1 MSFSVAH
8 SIIDSLNRFLKF
20 NDVEQIEVI
29 LYESS
34 ILYKNSSTQNLIIF
48 LPLFDEKLYNREN
61 IWYKFFDDI
70 EKNLD
75 NLESASKPSESIKA
89 ILFYTPEKI
98 PRGDYPKSV
107 YNQSRMI
114 RNFFES
120 TFYARTANYINIIEK
135 LKELI
140 VEIKKDERSGKKKTL
155 DDTNKNL
162 NQLNGIITRG
172 ITDFNTNLRD
182 LIKVYTY
189 RSFHTK
195 EIHFNIRNFAELLNS
210 INLTEILGAL
220 KEIKDL
226 IGKIINEKNNPGS
239 ENRTFEAFDNL
250 ENLKGKVKN
259 IENTLTELD
268 NFKTNYYL
276 ARQKHDI
283 ASIISVNPLRFTRL
297 KILVI
302 DDNEDIDRDLKKI
315 IPFLPDKSEIYLTA
329 SSEYKKFIYLSDFI
343 QNLYKCEGELIVK
356 KITTESNEIKQPSN
370 NGKLFNNGKFDFDYI
385 IVDLLLGDYNE
396 GNKIIRQL
404 VKLRDYLGYEKASF
418 FILALSLS
426 EDVDDISRSFEE
438 GALGYVWKFNRIYQL
453 PYLIAEL
460 EESRRQIEQGIGIA
474 ISHAKARNFEK
485 LYHLPPRIQ
494 MKLRTEPIL
503 PIAFNDKNVFHP
515 FAKDIARNLIKQFPK
530 ADLHYHLGGS
540 MDDNIIFYLA
550 VNSLCHIYNEIK
562 EQDKKEI
569 EKIIRYFC
577 IDLNKAKKIIPKLVG
592 NQNEKPAKID
602 FYKAFFENGKD
613 EIYNIMCEIK
623 RGKEEIFNQIE
634 TIEKLKNKEGIF
646 VSAFLHELIEK
657 GIAQTLERANF
668 LYFLISQFG
677 RLDRI
682 KSYIEKNFDK
692 PAEVYFDYL
701 SWKHKL
707 NKDDIITIFI
717 VIVGLIE
724 GKTINEAKKF
734 WDELKKKIDKIT
746 NDEIL
751 KSYFSQ
757 KHENFNPPILKDDSC
772 LKDIKSDEELSKYNL
787 LSSLIESPEDA
798 KSLKE
803 MFRGDCF
810 TGALHL
816 QYYENI
822 IACVWYLVEK
832 SAEENIRYL
841 EMKASP
847 SGYTKKGL
855 TLRQAVQ
862 ALTDGADLSSLYL
875 YLFQHKFIWT
885 NFILTLKRHKTP
897 YERVQEIASAIM
909 FRETELEKLRPQIK
923 VLNSPHTTPYE
934 WQPSK
939 VVAVDLAGYEKG
951 YLPSDFLDEFSAI
964 FQVCSYITIHAGEEE
979 SAQAI
984 WEAIYK
990 LHANRIGHGLT
1001 IHEFKDLMNLAR
1013 DTQICLE
1020 LCPTSNVMTNFR
1032 GNPEKYP
1039 LFKYMKE
1046 GLNVTIN
1053 TDDRGTLGT
1062 TLSDEFVKS
1071 AELYYI
1077 SDDNSKKIPLT
1088 KWETLRL
1095 IKAGFDNAFINREE
1109 KRKLLRWVEEEIYEK
1124 ILQLYEIEPIYPVDK
1139 ITEPVEDETKTAD
1152 T

>member
-1 MSFSVAH
+1 MFVC
-8 SIIDSLNRFLKF
+8 IQNNCPKYLKFIYSLNDFLGDINYNILLVPLCSEKF
-20 NDVEQIEVI
+20 CKSQTSPPSDKTCWVYFVECT
-29 LYESS
+29 S
-34 ILYKNSSTQNLIIF
+34 NNATQL
-48 LPLFDEKLYNREN
+48 DQYN
-61 IWYKFFDDI
+61 
-70 EKNLD
+70 
-75 NLESASKPSESIKA
+75 A
-89 ILFYTPEKI
+89 ILFYTSEEI
-98 PRGDYPKSV
+98 PRGDFPDSV
-107 YNQSRMI
+107 YNKSRML
-114 RNFFES
+114 RNFFENTS
-120 TFYARTANYINIIEK
+120 FAKTANYRNIVEK

-140 VEIKKDERSGKKKTL
+140 IEIENKDKLSEKKKDLTKAVE
-155 DDTNKNL
+155 NL
-162 NQLNGIITRG
+162 KSLFISTP
-172 ITDFNTNLRD
+172 FNSSLED
-182 LIKVYTY
+182 LSKIYTY
-189 RSFHTK
+189 QSFHTLPTHQTLRDFGSSI
-195 EIHFNIRNFAELLNS
+195 ENFKITSIQDVYQNFKSNS
-210 INLTEILGAL
+210 IQSNDSIIE
-220 KEIKDL
+220 KFIK
-226 IGKIINEKNNPGS
+226 
-239 ENRTFEAFDNL
+239 F
-250 ENLKGKVKN
+250 
-259 IENTLTELD
+259 IENQNLD
-268 NFKTNYYL
+268 IIDNESSKKIALFKDEYFIK
-276 ARQKHDI
+276 RQKHDI
-283 ASIISVNPLRFTRL
+283 ASIISVNPLRFERSEPM

-302 DDNEDIDRDLKKI
+302 DDNEDIANDLKKI
-315 IPFLPDKSEIYLTA
+315 IFFLPNNSEIWLTEKN
-329 SSEYKKFIYLSDFI
+329 EYKRFINQSKFI
-343 QNLYKCEGELIVK
+343 QELYNGKGKLKLKNIAK
-356 KITTESNEIKQPSN
+356 KDN
-370 NGKLFNNGKFDFDYI
+370 NGKISSPNKNKYKKLKFDFDYI
-385 IVDLLLGDYNE
+385 IVDLLLGNYNE

-540 MDDNIIFYLA
+540 MDDNIVFYLA
-550 VNSLCHIYNEIK
+550 VNSLCHIYNEINK
-562 EQDKKEI
+562 TEEI
-569 EKIIRYFC
+569 EEIIRYFC

-602 FYKAFFENGKD
+602 FYKAFFENDKD

-646 VSAFLHELIEK
+646 VSAFLYELVEK

-724 GKTINEAKKF
+724 GKTINETKKF

-746 NDEIL
+746 SDEIL
-751 KSYFSQ
+751 KSYFYQ
-757 KHENFNPPILKDDSC
+757 KHENFNPPILNDNSRSENINKYC
-772 LKDIKSDEELSKYNL
+772 ENFENIKKELSKYNL
-787 LSSLIESPEDA
+787 LSSLIEAPEDA

-909 FRETELEKLRPQIK
+909 FRETELEKLHPQIK

-1020 LCPTSNVMTNFR
+1020 LCPTSNIMTNFR

-1124 ILQLYEIEPIYPVDK
+1124 ILQLYEIELIYPVDK
-1139 ITEPVEDETKTAD
+1139 ITEAV
-1152 T
+1152 

>member
-1 MSFSVAH
+1 MVHIIPFCKECKKCHYISPLKETIKRQFSF
-8 SIIDSLNRFLKF
+8 KG
-20 NDVEQIEVI
+20 QINISFVPLFEKEI
-29 LYESS
+29 CTLEGN
-34 ILYKNSSTQNLIIF
+34 KSTWDIF
-48 LPLFDEKLYNREN
+48 LE
-61 IWYKFFDDI
+61 
-70 EKNLD
+70 
-75 NLESASKPSESIKA
+75 NLERRLTGKNKNFFKKTDA
-89 ILFYTPEKI
+89 ILFYTPEEI
-98 PRGDYPKSV
+98 PRGDFPESV
-107 YNQSRMI
+107 YNKSRML
-114 RNFFES
+114 RNFFENTS
-120 TFYARTANYINIIEK
+120 FAKTANYRNIVEK

-140 VEIKKDERSGKKKTL
+140 IEIENKDKLSEKKKDLKKAVE
-155 DDTNKNL
+155 NL
-162 NQLNGIITRG
+162 KSLFISAP
-172 ITDFNTNLRD
+172 FNSSLED
-182 LIKVYTY
+182 LSKIYTY
-189 RSFHTK
+189 QSFHTLPT
-195 EIHFNIRNFAELLNS
+195 HQTLRNF
-210 INLTEILGAL
+210 
-220 KEIKDL
+220 
-226 IGKIINEKNNPGS
+226 GS
-239 ENRTFEAFDNL
+239 S
-250 ENLKGKVKN
+250 VKN
-259 IENTLTELD
+259 FKITSIQNVYQNFKSSSMQSNDSIIENFIKFIENQKFDIID
-268 NFKTNYYL
+268 NESSKKIALFKDEYFIK
-276 ARQKHDI
+276 RQKHDI
-283 ASIISVNPLRFTRL
+283 ASIISVNPLRFTSLR
-297 KILVI
+297 ILVI
-302 DDNEDIDRDLKKI
+302 DDNPDIADDLKKVKK
-315 IPFLPDKSEIYLTA
+315 FLPKDTEIFLTDKK
-329 SSEYKKFIYLSDFI
+329 EYKKFINDPDFI
-343 QNLYKCEGELIVK
+343 KRLYKSLENGGNHEKTTLKMEEVD
-356 KITTESNEIKQPSN
+356 KINEKNSNFTEQSISE
-370 NGKLFNNGKFDFDYI
+370 NGKFRFHYI
-385 IVDLLLGDYNE
+385 IVDLLLGNYNE

-404 VKLRDYLGYEKASF
+404 IKLRDYLGYEKASF

-540 MDDNIIFYLA
+540 MDDNIVFYLA
-550 VNSLCHIYNEIK
+550 VNSLCHIYNEINK
-562 EQDKKEI
+562 TEEI
-569 EKIIRYFC
+569 EEIIRYFC
-577 IDLNKAKKIIPKLVG
+577 IDLNKAKKVISKLVKKL
-592 NQNEKPAKID
+592 NKNRKKKTAKID
-602 FYKAFFENGKD
+602 FYKAFFENDKN
-613 EIYNIMCEIK
+613 EIYARIK
-623 RGKEEIFNQIE
+623 RIKKGKIDQDIE
-634 TIEKLKNKEGIF
+634 NIIESKSKGEKHKIPD
-646 VSAFLHELIEK
+646 FL
-657 GIAQTLERANF
+657 N
-668 LYFLISQFG
+668 FLISQFG

-724 GKTINEAKKF
+724 GKTIDEAKKF

-751 KSYFSQ
+751 KSYFYQ

-1020 LCPTSNVMTNFR
+1020 LCPTSNIMTNFR

>member
-1 MSFSVAH
+1 MEVLKVIWPWGKSEQIPDVK
-8 SIIDSLNRFLKF
+8 SITESLNRFISFIKKANSEENLASLKDKKIDF
-20 NDVEQIEVI
+20 IPLFEQ
-29 LYESS
+29 ESYNQQES
-34 ILYKNSSTQNLIIF
+34 IWKSFLNKLQNNINQNNINNNSSE
-48 LPLFDEKLYNREN
+48 LFNG
-61 IWYKFFDDI
+61 I
-70 EKNLD
+70 
-75 NLESASKPSESIKA
+75 A
-89 ILFYTPEKI
+89 ILFYTPEEI
-98 PRGDYPKSV
+98 PRGDFPESV
-107 YNQSRMI
+107 YNKSRVL
-114 RNFFES
+114 RNFFENTS
-120 TFYARTANYINIIEK
+120 FAKTANYRNIVEK

-140 VEIKKDERSGKKKTL
+140 IEIENKDKLSEKKKDLTKAVE
-155 DDTNKNL
+155 NL
-162 NQLNGIITRG
+162 KSLLTSAP
-172 ITDFNTNLRD
+172 FNSSLED
-182 LIKVYTY
+182 LSKIYTY
-189 RSFHTK
+189 QSFHTLPTHQTLRDFGSSI
-195 EIHFNIRNFAELLNS
+195 ENFKITSIQDVYQNFKSNS
-210 INLTEILGAL
+210 IQSNDSIIE
-220 KEIKDL
+220 KFIK
-226 IGKIINEKNNPGS
+226 
-239 ENRTFEAFDNL
+239 F
-250 ENLKGKVKN
+250 
-259 IENTLTELD
+259 IENQNLD
-268 NFKTNYYL
+268 IIDNESSKKIALFKDEYFIK
-276 ARQKHDI
+276 RQKHDI

-302 DDNEDIDRDLKKI
+302 DDNKDIANDLKKI
-315 IPFLPDKSEIYLTA
+315 IFFLPKKSEIYLTERN
-329 SSEYKKFIYLSDFI
+329 EYKKFIYLSDFI

-356 KITTESNEIKQPSN
+356 KITTEKNEIKQ
-370 NGKLFNNGKFDFDYI
+370 LFNNGKLDFDYI
-385 IVDLLLGDYNE
+385 IVDLLLGNYNE

-550 VNSLCHIYNEIK
+550 VNSLCHIYNEIGEK
-562 EQDKKEI
+562 GKTEI
-569 EKIIRYFC
+569 EEIIRYFC
-577 IDLNKAKKIIPKLVG
+577 IDLNKAKEIIPKLFE

-602 FYKAFFENGKD
+602 FYKAFFENDKN
-613 EIYNIMCEIK
+613 EIYAQIK
-623 RGKEEIFNQIE
+623 TIKNGEKDKDIE
-634 TIEKLKNKEGIF
+634 DIIKSRSKGEKHE
-646 VSAFLHELIEK
+646 SPDFL
-657 GIAQTLERANF
+657 N
-668 LYFLISQFG
+668 FLISQFG

-734 WDELKKKIDKIT
+734 WKDLENRIDEIRNKVSDK
-746 NDEIL
+746 IL

-757 KHENFNPPILKDDSC
+757 KHENFNPPILNDNSRSGNINEYC
-772 LKDIKSDEELSKYNL
+772 ENFENIKKELSKYNL
-787 LSSLIESPEDA
+787 LSSLIEAPEDA

-1020 LCPTSNVMTNFR
+1020 LCPTSNIMTNFR

-1139 ITEPVEDETKTAD
+1139 ITEPVEDETKT
-1152 T
+1152 TNT

>member
-1 MSFSVAH
+1 MVPQIRRFTGRIKKFFRIVIMGFLKVIEAWGTSEEIPDDVK
-8 SIIDSLNRFLKF
+8 SITESLNRFISFIKKANREENLASLKDKKIDF
-20 NDVEQIEVI
+20 I
-29 LYESS
+29 
-34 ILYKNSSTQNLIIF
+34 
-48 LPLFDEKLYNREN
+48 PLFEQELYNQQ
-61 IWYKFFDDI
+61 
-70 EKNLD
+70 
-75 NLESASKPSESIKA
+75 ESIWNSFLNKLQNNINNNGGELFNGINA
-89 ILFYTPEKI
+89 ILFYTTEEI
-98 PRGDYPKSV
+98 PRGDFPDSV
-107 YNQSRMI
+107 YNKSRML
-114 RNFFES
+114 RNFFENTS
-120 TFYARTANYINIIEK
+120 FAKTANYRNIVEK

-140 VEIKKDERSGKKKTL
+140 IEIENKDKLSEKKKDLTKAV
-155 DDTNKNL
+155 KNL
-162 NQLNGIITRG
+162 NSLFISAP
-172 ITDFNTNLRD
+172 FNSSLED
-182 LIKVYTY
+182 LSKIYTY
-189 RSFHTK
+189 QSFHTLPTHQTLRDFGSSV
-195 EIHFNIRNFAELLNS
+195 ENFKIASIQDVYKNFKSNS
-210 INLTEILGAL
+210 IQSNDSIIE
-220 KEIKDL
+220 EFIK
-226 IGKIINEKNNPGS
+226 
-239 ENRTFEAFDNL
+239 F
-250 ENLKGKVKN
+250 
-259 IENTLTELD
+259 IENQNLD
-268 NFKTNYYL
+268 IIDNESSKKIALFKDEYFIK
-276 ARQKHDI
+276 RQKHDI

-302 DDNEDIDRDLKKI
+302 DDNEDIAKDLKKI
-315 IPFLPDKSEIYLTA
+315 IPFLPNESEIYLTA

-356 KITTESNEIKQPSN
+356 KITTESNEIKQLSN

-385 IVDLLLGDYNE
+385 IVDLLLGNYNE

-540 MDDNIIFYLA
+540 MDDNIVFYLA
-550 VNSLCHIYNEIK
+550 VNSLCHIYNEIGG
-562 EQDKKEI
+562 EDKIKEI
-569 EKIIRYFC
+569 IKDIC
-577 IDLNKAKKIIPKLVG
+577 NVLKKVKPKR
-592 NQNEKPAKID
+592 NSEFD
-602 FYKAFFENGKD
+602 FYEAFFESNKNKIYAQMISIKNGK
-613 EIYNIMCEIK
+613 IK
-623 RGKEEIFNQIE
+623 KR
-634 TIEKLKNKEGIF
+634 TD
-646 VSAFLHELIEK
+646 FL
-657 GIAQTLERANF
+657 N
-668 LYFLISQFG
+668 FLISQFG

-746 NDEIL
+746 SDEIL

-757 KHENFNPPILKDDSC
+757 KHENFNPPILNDDSC
-772 LKDIKSDEELSKYNL
+772 SGNINEYCENFENIKKELSKYNL
-787 LSSLIESPEDA
+787 LSSLIEAPEDA

-855 TLRQAVQ
+855 TLHQSVQ

-875 YLFQHKFIWT
+875 YIFQHKFIWT

-1077 SDDNSKKIPLT
+1077 SDDNSKRIPLT

-1139 ITEPVEDETKTAD
+1139 ITESVEDETKT
-1152 T
+1152 TNT

>member
-1 MSFSVAH
+1 
-8 SIIDSLNRFLKF
+8 
-20 NDVEQIEVI
+20 
-29 LYESS
+29 
-34 ILYKNSSTQNLIIF
+34 
-48 LPLFDEKLYNREN
+48 
-61 IWYKFFDDI
+61 
-70 EKNLD
+70 
-75 NLESASKPSESIKA
+75 
-89 ILFYTPEKI
+89 
-98 PRGDYPKSV
+98 
-107 YNQSRMI
+107 
-114 RNFFES
+114 
-120 TFYARTANYINIIEK
+120 
-135 LKELI
+135 
-140 VEIKKDERSGKKKTL
+140 
-155 DDTNKNL
+155 
-162 NQLNGIITRG
+162 
-172 ITDFNTNLRD
+172 
-182 LIKVYTY
+182 
-189 RSFHTK
+189 
-195 EIHFNIRNFAELLNS
+195 
-210 INLTEILGAL
+210 
-220 KEIKDL
+220 
-226 IGKIINEKNNPGS
+226 
-239 ENRTFEAFDNL
+239 
-250 ENLKGKVKN
+250 
-259 IENTLTELD
+259 
-268 NFKTNYYL
+268 
-276 ARQKHDI
+276 
-283 ASIISVNPLRFTRL
+283 
-297 KILVI
+297 
-302 DDNEDIDRDLKKI
+302 
-315 IPFLPDKSEIYLTA
+315 
-329 SSEYKKFIYLSDFI
+329 
-343 QNLYKCEGELIVK
+343 
-356 KITTESNEIKQPSN
+356 
-370 NGKLFNNGKFDFDYI
+370 
-385 IVDLLLGDYNE
+385 
-396 GNKIIRQL
+396 
-404 VKLRDYLGYEKASF
+404 
-418 FILALSLS
+418 
-426 EDVDDISRSFEE
+426 
-438 GALGYVWKFNRIYQL
+438 
-453 PYLIAEL
+453 
-460 EESRRQIEQGIGIA
+460 
-474 ISHAKARNFEK
+474 
-485 LYHLPPRIQ
+485 
-494 MKLRTEPIL
+494 
-503 PIAFNDKNVFHP
+503 
-515 FAKDIARNLIKQFPK
+515 
-530 ADLHYHLGGS
+530 
-540 MDDNIIFYLA
+540 
-550 VNSLCHIYNEIK
+550 
-562 EQDKKEI
+562 
-569 EKIIRYFC
+569 
-577 IDLNKAKKIIPKLVG
+577 
-592 NQNEKPAKID
+592 
-602 FYKAFFENGKD
+602 
-613 EIYNIMCEIK
+613 
-623 RGKEEIFNQIE
+623 
-634 TIEKLKNKEGIF
+634 
-646 VSAFLHELIEK
+646 
-657 GIAQTLERANF
+657 
-668 LYFLISQFG
+668 
-677 RLDRI
+677 
-682 KSYIEKNFDK
+682 
-692 PAEVYFDYL
+692 
-701 SWKHKL
+701 
-707 NKDDIITIFI
+707 
-717 VIVGLIE
+717 
-724 GKTINEAKKF
+724 
-734 WDELKKKIDKIT
+734 
-746 NDEIL
+746 
-751 KSYFSQ
+751 
-757 KHENFNPPILKDDSC
+757 
-772 LKDIKSDEELSKYNL
+772 
-787 LSSLIESPEDA
+787 
-798 KSLKE
+798 

-1139 ITEPVEDETKTAD
+1139 ITEPVKMKPKLLILDDVVPYLESLKRVLNDDYEVITATSINEAKEKTTPEIDLFLIDICLDASKPGVDKGGVEVLRWVKSNFPEKPVVMMSAYRDFDAVVEALNLGADKFLKKPINIDELKETIKNLIGK
-1152 T
+1152 

>member
-1 MSFSVAH
+1 MVPQIRRFTGRIKKFFRIVIMEVLKVIWAWGKSEITPEVN
-8 SIIDSLNRFLKF
+8 SIIESLNRFISFIKKANREENLASLKDKKIDF
-20 NDVEQIEVI
+20 I
-29 LYESS
+29 
-34 ILYKNSSTQNLIIF
+34 
-48 LPLFDEKLYNREN
+48 PLFEQESYNQQ
-61 IWYKFFDDI
+61 
-70 EKNLD
+70 
-75 NLESASKPSESIKA
+75 ESIWKSFLNKLQNNINNNGGELFNGINA
-89 ILFYTPEKI
+89 ILFYTPEEI
-98 PRGDYPKSV
+98 PRGDFPESV
-107 YNQSRMI
+107 YNKSRVL
-114 RNFFES
+114 RNFFENTS
-120 TFYARTANYINIIEK
+120 FAKTANYRNIVEK

-140 VEIKKDERSGKKKTL
+140 IEIENKDKSEGKKEDLTDAINKDLKSLLSTL
-155 DDTNKNL
+155 ENNIANSAPSKPL
-162 NQLNGIITRG
+162 LE
-172 ITDFNTNLRD
+172 D
-182 LIKVYTY
+182 LSEIYTY

-195 EIHFNIRNFAELLNS
+195 EAHGNLRRFKEFLEGERND
-210 INLTEILGAL
+210 L
-220 KEIKDL
+220 KVIEDF
-226 IGKIINEKNNPGS
+226 KN
-239 ENRTFEAFDNL
+239 D
-250 ENLKGKVKN
+250 
-259 IENTLTELD
+259 
-268 NFKTNYYL
+268 YYL
-276 ARQKHDI
+276 ERQKHDI
-283 ASIISVNPLRFTRL
+283 ASIISVNPLRFTSL

-302 DDNEDIDRDLKKI
+302 DDNKDIAKDLKKI
-315 IPFLPDKSEIYLTA
+315 IPFLPDKSEIYLTE

-356 KITTESNEIKQPSN
+356 EITTENNEIKQPSN

-385 IVDLLLGDYNE
+385 IVDLLLGNYNE

-494 MKLRTEPIL
+494 MKLRTEPTL

-577 IDLNKAKKIIPKLVG
+577 VDLNKAKKIIPKLVG

-602 FYKAFFENGKD
+602 FYKAFFENDKD

-623 RGKEEIFNQIE
+623 MGKEEIFNQIE

-646 VSAFLHELIEK
+646 VSAFLYELFEK

-668 LYFLISQFG
+668 LYFLISKFG

-682 KSYIEKNFDK
+682 KSYIEKNYDK

-751 KSYFSQ
+751 KSYFYQ

-772 LKDIKSDEELSKYNL
+772 LKDIKSKIESFKNTGDLEKELSKYNL
-787 LSSLIESPEDA
+787 LSSLIKAPEDA

-875 YLFQHKFIWT
+875 YIFQHKFIWT

-1020 LCPTSNVMTNFR
+1020 LCPTSNIMTNFR

-1139 ITEPVEDETKTAD
+1139 ITEAV
-1152 T
+1152 

>member
-1 MSFSVAH
+1 MEVLKVIWAWGKSEIIPEVN
-8 SIIDSLNRFLKF
+8 SIIESLNRFISFIKKANKEENLASLKDKKIDF
-20 NDVEQIEVI
+20 I
-29 LYESS
+29 
-34 ILYKNSSTQNLIIF
+34 
-48 LPLFDEKLYNREN
+48 PLFEQELYNQQ
-61 IWYKFFDDI
+61 
-70 EKNLD
+70 
-75 NLESASKPSESIKA
+75 ESIWNSFLNKLQNNINNNGGELFNGINA
-89 ILFYTPEKI
+89 ILFYTPEEI
-98 PRGDYPKSV
+98 PRGDFPESV
-107 YNQSRMI
+107 YNKSRML
-114 RNFFES
+114 RNFFENTS
-120 TFYARTANYINIIEK
+120 FAKTANYRNIVEK

-140 VEIKKDERSGKKKTL
+140 IEIENKDKSEGKKEDLTDAVNKDLKTL
-155 DDTNKNL
+155 LSALENNIANSAPSKPL
-162 NQLNGIITRG
+162 LE
-172 ITDFNTNLRD
+172 D
-182 LIKVYTY
+182 LSEIYTY
-189 RSFHTK
+189 QSFHTK
-195 EIHFNIRNFAELLNS
+195 EAHGNLRGFKEFLEGERND
-210 INLTEILGAL
+210 L
-220 KEIKDL
+220 KVIEDF
-226 IGKIINEKNNPGS
+226 KN
-239 ENRTFEAFDNL
+239 D
-250 ENLKGKVKN
+250 
-259 IENTLTELD
+259 
-268 NFKTNYYL
+268 YYL

-283 ASIISVNPLRFTRL
+283 ASIISVNPLRFTSL

-302 DDNEDIDRDLKKI
+302 DDNEFIAKDLKKI
-315 IPFLPDKSEIYLTA
+315 IPFLPDKSEIYLTE
-329 SSEYKKFIYLSDFI
+329 SSEYKKFFFLSDFI

-356 KITTESNEIKQPSN
+356 KITIESNGIKQLSN

-404 VKLRDYLGYEKASF
+404 VRLRDYLGYEKASF

-540 MDDNIIFYLA
+540 MDDNIVFYLA
-550 VNSLCHIYNEIK
+550 VNSLCHIYNEIGG
-562 EQDKKEI
+562 EDKIKEI
-569 EKIIRYFC
+569 IKDIC
-577 IDLNKAKKIIPKLVG
+577 NVLKKVKPKR
-592 NQNEKPAKID
+592 NSEFD
-602 FYKAFFENGKD
+602 FYEAFFESNNN
-613 EIYNIMCEIK
+613 EIYAQMISIKKGEIN
-623 RGKEEIFNQIE
+623 ESTDFFN
-634 TIEKLKNKEGIF
+634 
-646 VSAFLHELIEK
+646 
-657 GIAQTLERANF
+657 
-668 LYFLISQFG
+668 FLISQFG

-682 KSYIEKNFDK
+682 KSYIEKNYDK

-724 GKTINEAKKF
+724 GKTIDEAKKF

-746 NDEIL
+746 NDKIL

-787 LSSLIESPEDA
+787 LSSLIEAPEDA

-1020 LCPTSNVMTNFR
+1020 LCPTSNIMTNFR

-1139 ITEPVEDETKTAD
+1139 ITESVEDETKT
-1152 T
+1152 TNT

>member
-1 MSFSVAH
+1 MVHIIPFCKECEKCHYISPLRKSIERQFSFKGN
-8 SIIDSLNRFLKF
+8 INISLVPLFENEICTLKGNKSTWDIFLENLERKLKRNKNFLKKT
-20 NDVEQIEVI
+20 N
-29 LYESS
+29 
-34 ILYKNSSTQNLIIF
+34 
-48 LPLFDEKLYNREN
+48 
-61 IWYKFFDDI
+61 
-70 EKNLD
+70 
-75 NLESASKPSESIKA
+75 A
-89 ILFYTPEKI
+89 ILFYTPEEI
-98 PRGDYPKSV
+98 PRGDFPDSV
-107 YNQSRMI
+107 YNKSRML
-114 RNFFES
+114 RNFFENTS
-120 TFYARTANYINIIEK
+120 FAKTANYRNIVEK

-140 VEIKKDERSGKKKTL
+140 IEIENKDKSEGKKEDLTDAINKDLKTL
-155 DDTNKNL
+155 L
-162 NQLNGIITRG
+162 NTLENNIA
-172 ITDFNTNLRD
+172 NSAPSKPLLED
-182 LIKVYTY
+182 LSEIYTY
-189 RSFHTK
+189 QSFHTK
-195 EIHFNIRNFAELLNS
+195 EAHGNLRGFKEFLEGERND
-210 INLTEILGAL
+210 L
-220 KEIKDL
+220 KVIEDF
-226 IGKIINEKNNPGS
+226 KN
-239 ENRTFEAFDNL
+239 D
-250 ENLKGKVKN
+250 
-259 IENTLTELD
+259 
-268 NFKTNYYL
+268 YYL
-276 ARQKHDI
+276 ARQQHDI
-283 ASIISVNPLRFTRL
+283 ASIISVNPLRFTSL

-302 DDNEDIDRDLKKI
+302 DDNPDIADDLRKVKK
-315 IPFLPDKSEIYLTA
+315 FLPEGTKIFLTDEK
-329 SSEYKKFIYLSDFI
+329 EYKKFINDPDFI
-343 QNLYKCEGELIVK
+343 KQLYGSLENGGNDEKTTLKMEEVD
-356 KITTESNEIKQPSN
+356 KIKENSNFTEKPISE
-370 NGKLFNNGKFDFDYI
+370 NGKFIFHYI
-385 IVDLLLGDYNE
+385 IVDLLLGNYNE

-569 EKIIRYFC
+569 EKIVRYFC
-577 IDLNKAKKIIPKLVG
+577 IDLNKAKEIIPKLVE

-602 FYKAFFENGKD
+602 FYKAFFENDKN
-613 EIYNIMCEIK
+613 EIYAQIK
-623 RGKEEIFNQIE
+623 RIKKGKKDKDIE
-634 TIEKLKNKEGIF
+634 NIIKSRSKGEKHKIPD
-646 VSAFLHELIEK
+646 FL
-657 GIAQTLERANF
+657 N
-668 LYFLISQFG
+668 FLISQFG

-757 KHENFNPPILKDDSC
+757 KQENFNPPILNDDSC
-772 LKDIKSDEELSKYNL
+772 LKDIKSKIESFKNTGGLKKELSKYDL
-787 LSSLIESPEDA
+787 LSSLIEAPEDA

-875 YLFQHKFIWT
+875 YIFQHKFIWT

-923 VLNSPHTTPYE
+923 ILNSPHTTPYE

-1020 LCPTSNVMTNFR
+1020 LCPTSNIMTNFR

-1139 ITEPVEDETKTAD
+1139 ITEAV
-1152 T
+1152 

>member
-1 MSFSVAH
+1 MVHIIPFCKECEKCHYISPLRKSIERQFSFKGN
-8 SIIDSLNRFLKF
+8 INISLVPLFENEICTLKGNKSTWDIFLENLERKLKRNKNFLKKT
-20 NDVEQIEVI
+20 N
-29 LYESS
+29 
-34 ILYKNSSTQNLIIF
+34 
-48 LPLFDEKLYNREN
+48 
-61 IWYKFFDDI
+61 
-70 EKNLD
+70 
-75 NLESASKPSESIKA
+75 A
-89 ILFYTPEKI
+89 ILFYTPEEI
-98 PRGDYPKSV
+98 PRGDFPDSV
-107 YNQSRMI
+107 YNKSRML
-114 RNFFES
+114 RNFFEKTS
-120 TFYARTANYINIIEK
+120 FAKTANYKNIVEK

-140 VEIKKDERSGKKKTL
+140 LEIENKGKSEKKKGNKSLKCAVEKLETL
-155 DDTNKNL
+155 KEKILSLDLPVLKDHNKIL
-162 NQLNGIITRG
+162 EELSG
-172 ITDFNTNLRD
+172 
-182 LIKVYTY
+182 VYTY
-189 RSFHTK
+189 QNFHTK
-195 EIHFNIRNFAELLNS
+195 RVHINIRNFAKLLNS
-210 INLTEILGAL
+210 SDLKKNLNTVN
-220 KEIKDL
+220 KTIK
-226 IGKIINEKNNPGS
+226 IFEKIRRSISVDK
-239 ENRTFEAFDNL
+239 
-250 ENLKGKVKN
+250 NLKNKLGDIRSTLMDLNDFKN
-259 IENTLTELD
+259 D
-268 NFKTNYYL
+268 YYL
-276 ARQKHDI
+276 ARQQHDI
-283 ASIISVNPLRFTRL
+283 ASIISVNPLRFTSL

-302 DDNEDIDRDLKKI
+302 DDNPDIADDLRKVKK
-315 IPFLPDKSEIYLTA
+315 FLPEGTKIFLTDEK
-329 SSEYKKFIYLSDFI
+329 EYKKFINDPDFI
-343 QNLYKCEGELIVK
+343 KQLYESLENGGNDEKT
-356 KITTESNEIKQPSN
+356 KIKMEEVDNINEKNSNFTEQSISE
-370 NGKLFNNGKFDFDYI
+370 NGKFRFHYI
-385 IVDLLLGDYNE
+385 VVDLLLGDYNE

-540 MDDNIIFYLA
+540 MDDSIIFYLA
-550 VNSLCHIYNEIK
+550 VNSLCHIYNEINKTEEIK
-562 EQDKKEI
+562 E
-569 EKIIRYFC
+569 IIRYFC
-577 IDLNKAKKIIPKLVG
+577 IDLNKAKKVILELVKKL
-592 NQNEKPAKID
+592 NKNRKKKTAKID
-602 FYKAFFENGKD
+602 FYKAFFENDKN
-613 EIYNIMCEIK
+613 EIYAQIK
-623 RGKEEIFNQIE
+623 RIKKGKKDKDIE
-634 TIEKLKNKEGIF
+634 NIIKSKSKGEKHE
-646 VSAFLHELIEK
+646 SPDFL
-657 GIAQTLERANF
+657 N
-668 LYFLISQFG
+668 FLISQFG

-734 WDELKKKIDKIT
+734 WKDLENRIDEIRNKVSDK
-746 NDEIL
+746 IL

-757 KHENFNPPILKDDSC
+757 KHENFNPPILNDNSRSENINEYC
-772 LKDIKSDEELSKYNL
+772 ENFENIKKELSKYNL
-787 LSSLIESPEDA
+787 LSSLIKAPEDA

-855 TLRQAVQ
+855 TLPQAVQ

-1020 LCPTSNVMTNFR
+1020 LCPTSNIMTNFR